1 MNRAAMTRL
10 AGLELGGTNTIV
22 VLGDGTQIADR
33 IRFETRDAGSTL
45 ERVRE
50 QLDIWNEEAPIEA
63 LGIASFGPVE
73 VRPQAK
79 FYGQVL
85 STPKPGWSGAD
96 LVGALASAI
105 DGPIAIHTDVT
116 AAALAEGRWG
126 AARDCAD
133 HVYVTVG
140 TGIGVGIIVRGE
152 PVVGQL
158 HPEAGHMRVPRSQ
171 GDGFAGTCPFHGDCL
186 EGLAAGPAI
195 EGRSGMAGK
204 EVSDDHPL
212 WPCVIDPLA
221 EAAANL
227 FLTLAS
233 ERIVFGG
240 GVINAR
246 PWLVD
251 AIAGRCA
258 AKLDGYLP
266 YIEDRAPIFAAE
278 LKDDAGPRGALLL
291 AEEALGRGG

>member
-1 MNRAAMTRL
+1 MTRL
-10 AGLELGGTNTIV
+10 AGLELGGTNAIV
-22 VLGDGTQIADR
+22 VLGDGTTIADR
-33 IRFETRDAGSTL
+33 VRFDTGDAGSTL
-45 ERVRE
+45 GQVRG
-50 QLDIWNEEAPIEA
+50 QLEAWNREAPIAA

-73 VRPQAK
+73 VRPNAK
-79 FYGQVL
+79 HYGRVL
-85 STPKPGWSGAD
+85 STPKQGWSGAD
-96 LVGALASAI
+96 LIDALAPSI
-105 DGPIAIHTDVT
+105 EGPVALHTDVT

-126 AARDCAD
+126 AARGCAD

-140 TGIGVGIIVRGE
+140 TGIGVGIIVGGA

-158 HPEAGHMRVPRSQ
+158 HPEAGHMRVPRRA
-171 GDGFAGTCPFHGDCL
+171 GDGFAGSCPFHGDCL

-195 EGRSGMAGK
+195 EGRSGLAGK
-204 EVSDDHPL
+204 DVPDDHEL
-212 WPCVIDPLA
+212 WPFVIDPLA

-233 ERIVFGG
+233 ERIIFGG
-240 GVINAR
+240 GVVNAR

-258 AKLDGYLP
+258 DKLDGYLP

-278 LKDDAGPRGALLL
+278 LKADAGPRGALLL
-291 AEEALGRGG
+291 AEQALGRT